1 MLVYGG
7 KIIMNKIIESF
18 LNTHIKEYSIEEFE
32 KEIAFEHFINRC
44 IINKYSVDRFDPMDI
59 MTDEGEKGID
69 GIAIVVNDRIIT
81 TMDEVDSIAKDNPDL
96 DVKFVFIQSKTSDK
110 FSGDEIGTF
119 IYGVKA
125 FFEEESMRPKTNEK
139 MEKLIAIKDLIY
151 QKSIDMVKNP
161 ELDLYYVCCGK
172 WDDNNGLQNRIDI
185 EIKPLIESQ
194 NFSNVEFYKYDSD
207 KISIAYKEL
216 KKKISRTFI
225 MERRISFPDIKG
237 AKQSFLGIVSCQ
249 QFISLLTDNDG
260 KMLTNIFEDNVR
272 DFQGYN
278 SVNKEIKDTINDTE
292 DQKRFALLNNGITI
306 VAKKVDVT
314 GDNVEIYDYQIV
326 NGCQT
331 SYVLFHNREMIK
343 KETYIVVKVIE
354 VLTEELADRVIYTTN
369 RQTEVKS
376 EAFTSTKH
384 FHKELQDYYN
394 ALVGDFGLYYERRS
408 KQYDMQDNIRKAN
421 VVSLATQTA
430 AYVATFLG
438 EPQSTHRYY
447 GELLNA
453 YKNRLY
459 LDTDASEPY
468 YIAAYFNFF
477 LDKLFKEGKIEKK
490 YKIFKFH
497 LMLGMKILMADASI
511 IYGKA
516 RQQKKICE
524 KIFRII
530 RTESELQRYSSTAF
544 MCLQQ
549 AISYSRINDAD
560 QHRSKEFTTE
570 YISLLNKQKNAVD
583 STEYLKNGDVVHCTV
598 SSVSEYFVHVE
609 IKTQDTRNI
618 GQIHISKLTKKE
630 IKKCEDAVEI
640 GDIFQAKIIEDYFDP
655 KYGWSLTRIF

>member
-1 MLVYGG
+1 MEV
-7 KIIMNKIIESF
+7 KMNKIIESF
-18 LNTHIKEYSIEEFE
+18 LNTHIREYSIEEFE

-44 IINKYSVDRFDPMDI
+44 IVNKYSIDRFDPADI
-59 MTDEGEKGID
+59 MTDKGEKGID
-69 GIAIVVNDRIIT
+69 GVAIVVNDRIIMT
-81 TMDEVDSIAKDNPDL
+81 VDELESVVKENADL
-96 DVKFVFIQSKTSDK
+96 EVKFVFIQSKTSDK

-119 IYGVKA
+119 VYGVKA
-125 FFEEESMRPKTNEK
+125 FFEEEPMRPKTNEK
-139 MEKLIAIKDLIY
+139 MEKMIAIKDLIY
-151 QKSIDMVKNP
+151 QKSIDMVKSP
-161 ELDLYYVCCGK
+161 ELNLYYVCCGK

-185 EIKPLIESQ
+185 EIKTLIDSQ

-216 KKKISRTFI
+216 KKKVSRTFL
-225 MERRISFPDIKG
+225 MERKISFPDIKG

-249 QFISLLTDNDG
+249 QFISILTDNDG

-278 SVNKEIKDTINDTE
+278 SVNNEIRDTINDAE

-314 GDNVEIYDYQIV
+314 GDNIEIYDYQIV

-331 SYVLFHNREMIK
+331 SYVLYDNREKIK
-343 KETYIVVKVIE
+343 DGTYIIIKVIQ
-354 VLTEELADRVIYTTN
+354 VLSEELSDRVIYTTN

-394 ALVGDFGLYYERRS
+394 ALVGEFGLYYERRS
-408 KQYDMQDNIRKAN
+408 KQYDMQDDIRKTN

-430 AYVATFLG
+430 SYVAVFLN

-459 LDTDASEPY
+459 LDADAVEPY

-477 LDKLFKEGKIEKK
+477 LDKIYKEGKIERK
-490 YKIFKFH
+490 YRAFKFH
-497 LMLGMKILMADASI
+497 LMLGMKVLITDANIL
-511 IYGKA
+511 YGKA

-524 KIFRII
+524 KIFNVI
-530 RTESELQRYSSTAF
+530 RKENEICRYFDTAF
-544 MCLQQ
+544 MCLRQTI
-549 AISYSRINDAD
+549 AESKINSVD

-570 YISLLNKQKNAVD
+570 YILLLNKQKNAVET
-583 STEYLKNGDVVHCTV
+583 TEYLKNGDVVHCTV
-598 SSVSEYFVHVE
+598 CSILEYFVHVE
-609 IKTQDTRNI
+609 IKTQDTRNK
-618 GQIHISKLTKKE
+618 GQIHISNLAKKWIE
-630 IKKCEDAVEI
+630 KCEDAVEI
-640 GDIFQAKIIEDYFDP
+640 GDIFQAKIISDDYFDS
-655 KYGWSLTRIF
+655 KYGWSLTRIY

>member
-292 DQKRFALLNNGITI
+292 D
-306 VAKKVDVT
+306 
-314 GDNVEIYDYQIV
+314 
-326 NGCQT
+326 
-331 SYVLFHNREMIK
+331 
-343 KETYIVVKVIE
+343 
-354 VLTEELADRVIYTTN
+354 
-369 RQTEVKS
+369 
-376 EAFTSTKH
+376 
-384 FHKELQDYYN
+384 
-394 ALVGDFGLYYERRS
+394 
-408 KQYDMQDNIRKAN
+408 
-421 VVSLATQTA
+421 
-430 AYVATFLG
+430 
-438 EPQSTHRYY
+438 
-447 GELLNA
+447 
-453 YKNRLY
+453 
-459 LDTDASEPY
+459 
-468 YIAAYFNFF
+468 
-477 LDKLFKEGKIEKK
+477 
-490 YKIFKFH
+490 
-497 LMLGMKILMADASI
+497 
-511 IYGKA
+511 
-516 RQQKKICE
+516 
-524 KIFRII
+524 
-530 RTESELQRYSSTAF
+530 
-544 MCLQQ
+544 
-549 AISYSRINDAD
+549 
-560 QHRSKEFTTE
+560 
-570 YISLLNKQKNAVD
+570 
-583 STEYLKNGDVVHCTV
+583 
-598 SSVSEYFVHVE
+598 
-609 IKTQDTRNI
+609 
-618 GQIHISKLTKKE
+618 
-630 IKKCEDAVEI
+630 
-640 GDIFQAKIIEDYFDP
+640 
-655 KYGWSLTRIF
+655 

>member
-1 MLVYGG
+1 
-7 KIIMNKIIESF
+7 MNKIIESF
-18 LNTHIKEYSIEEFE
+18 LNTHISEYSIEEFE

-44 IINKYSVDRFDPMDI
+44 IVNKYSVDRFDPMDI

-69 GIAIVVNDRIIT
+69 GVAIVVNDRIIT
-81 TMDEVDSIAKDNPDL
+81 TMDEADSIAKDNPDL

-125 FFEEESMRPKTNEK
+125 FFEEEYMRPKTNEK
-139 MEKLIAIKDLIY
+139 MEKMIAIKDLIY

-185 EIKPLIESQ
+185 EIKSLVESQ

-207 KISIAYKEL
+207 KISMAYKEL
-216 KKKISRTFI
+216 KKKVSRTFI

-278 SVNKEIKDTINDTE
+278 PVNNEIRDTIKDTE

-306 VAKKVDVT
+306 VAKKVDIT

-331 SYVLFHNREMIK
+331 SYVLFDNREMIK
-343 KETYIVVKVIE
+343 NGTYIIVKVIE
-354 VLTEELADRVIYTTN
+354 VLTEELSDRVIYTTN

-394 ALVGDFGLYYERRS
+394 ALVGEFGLYYERRS

-430 AYVATFLG
+430 SYVAMFLS

-447 GELLNA
+447 GEILNA
-453 YKNRLY
+453 YKNKLY
-459 LDTDASEPY
+459 LDTDALEPY

-490 YKIFKFH
+490 YRIFKFH
-497 LMLGMKILMADASI
+497 LMLGMKILMTDTNI
-511 IYGKA
+511 ICGKA

-530 RTESELQRYSSTAF
+530 RTENELQRYFETAF

-549 AISYSRINDAD
+549 AISNSRINDMD

-570 YISLLNKQKNAVD
+570 YILLLNKQKNAVD

-598 SSVSEYFVHVE
+598 SSVSNKFVHVE

-618 GQIHISKLTKKE
+618 GQIHISKLTKKRLRN
-630 IKKCEDAVEI
+630 VRM
-640 GDIFQAKIIEDYFDP
+640 
-655 KYGWSLTRIF
+655 L